1 MSMQSPN
8 IASLGA
14 PERSPRRTSGG
25 GGGAEAQ
32 HGDGAETHEHHMV
45 DANGDIDEPEFF
57 EEIERFRNEKDARE
71 QLRTEHEDVTLGGL
85 LTTDGL
91 DVRKNFAKQT
101 AHQVG
106 EDGIVEEVVEVDDRR
121 KESWRGLALA
131 PNASIQW
138 DFAVETFD
146 YKVQAMDL
154 TSKLFV
160 YLAFIIAFSF
170 FFLVDRD
177 VNNNFYLQ
185 KVFFDPITGSE
196 IAKLKVEKFFLDITS
211 ASMFND
217 FVCDIVLIQTID
229 YTYPTGGNY
238 FVGSFRVR
246 TQRVLDSSCTVNDA
260 VIPSSMPEVFQQC
273 YGPLATD
280 TEDKGISSSAYNANP
295 LWKYKSCDEMGGG
308 TSTYGWTDSYHCGG
322 YYFEVPWWRDIE
334 AENVERLSELMPF
347 PSTRKERMPIYSALY
362 QFVSPPMLESNP
374 PFLDNVATRFATVE
388 WFVYNS
394 ALQTFGSVKMFAEV
408 ANGGYWVPNYQFRVF
423 NVWTRDDIP
432 KTVYDGF
439 FYLFVLYYIFQFFAD
454 LLRFRR
460 REHKVLAFFF
470 DMWNI
475 LEMTNLIIFI
485 AVLGFRIAFI
495 KKCAETN
502 LEIDLLVYN
511 ERYPVELDDI
521 MNAYMMQVYLNS
533 VNVVLTFM
541 KLLKFLRLNDRLN
554 VLTRT
559 LSASQ
564 DSIFGV
570 LVIFFL
576 IVTAYAMTGFGLF
589 GLGVWAFRSIDE
601 SFSTLLQMLVGDI
614 DYESLRN
621 ENRVEAGFFFWSYV
635 ILANFCLLNFLI
647 GVLMEAFS
655 EVSKSKPLLPLESV
669 LAKTWSDWRRTLRPA
684 NIWHSVVQFFKGN
697 TKEVLLMDAV
707 EMVRNYRTEKYPPG
721 TVPIDQEVMSLED
734 YETSID
740 DELADKV
747 GRSYMAYIWDDLVY
761 EWDRSNE
768 ADDAIKSHRDIA
780 MTTKGVKAAIG
791 KHMKLIEG
799 FSGRLTELEKNLTTL
814 QGLLDGKQRVRP

>member
-1 MSMQSPN
+1 MSTGNTTPHGDTLS
-8 IASLGA
+8 
-14 PERSPRRTSGG
+14 PERS
-25 GGGAEAQ
+25 GGAAIRRRSS
-32 HGDGAETHEHHMV
+32 GDPTGAAASPFGVVGEV
-45 DANGDIDEPEFF
+45 GIDD
-57 EEIERFRNEKDARE
+57 EINRFRQEQEARAQVANEN
-71 QLRTEHEDVTLGGL
+71 EDTTLGGL
-85 LTTDGL
+85 LTTEGQ
-91 DVRKNFAKQT
+91 DVRRNFGDQRTTTKFTEEGVLEEA
-101 AHQVG
+101 
-106 EDGIVEEVVEVDDRR
+106 VEETADERR

-131 PNASIQW
+131 PNAAIQW
-138 DFAVETFD
+138 DFGVETFD

-160 YLAFIIAFSF
+160 YLAFIVAFSF

-177 VNNNFYLQ
+177 VDNNFYLQ

-196 IAKLKVEKFFLDITS
+196 IAKLKVERFFLDITS
-211 ASMFND
+211 AAQFTD
-217 FVCDIVLIQTID
+217 FLCDVVLIQTID

-246 TQRVLDSSCTVNDA
+246 TQRVLDSSCTVNNA
-260 VIPSSMPEVFQQC
+260 VIPASMPHVFQQC
-273 YGPLATD
+273 YAALDAT
-280 TEDKGISSSAYNANP
+280 TEDKGTSDNAFNDNP
-295 LWKYKSCDEMGGG
+295 LWNYKSCEEMGGG
-308 TSTYGWTDSYHCGG
+308 SSTYGWTNSYHCGG

-334 AENVERLSELMPF
+334 PENVDRLSVLMPF
-347 PSTRKERMPIYSALY
+347 PSSRKERMPIFSALY
-362 QFVSPPMLESNP
+362 QYVYPPMIESNP
-374 PFLDNVATRFATVE
+374 PFIDNVATRFVTIE
-388 WFVYNS
+388 WFVYNE
-394 ALQTFGSVKMFAEV
+394 ALQTFGSIKTFAEV
-408 ANGGYWVPNYQFRVF
+408 ANGGYWVTNYQFRVF
-423 NVWTRDDIP
+423 NVWTRDKIP
-432 KTVYDGF
+432 KTVYDAF
-439 FYLFVLYYIFQFFAD
+439 FYVFVFYYVFQFFAD
-454 LLRFRR
+454 VVRFHR
-460 REHKVLAFFF
+460 RERKVLAFFF
-470 DMWNI
+470 DMWNV
-475 LEMTNLIIFI
+475 LEMVNMAIFLV
-485 AVLGFRIAFI
+485 VLGYRIAYI
-495 KKCAETN
+495 KKCTDTN

-511 ERYPVELDDI
+511 QRYPVELDDI

-533 VNVVLTFM
+533 VNVVLTFL

-576 IVTAYAMTGFGLF
+576 IVTAYAMTGYGLF

-621 ENRVEAGFFFWSYV
+621 ENRIEAGFFFWSYV
-635 ILANFCLLNFLI
+635 ILALFCLLNFLI
-647 GVLMEAFS
+647 GVLMEAFA

-669 LAKTWSDWRRTLRPA
+669 LAKTWSDWKRILRPA
-684 NIWHSVVQFFKGN
+684 NIIHTVVQFFKGN
-697 TKEVLLMDAV
+697 SKEVLLMDAV
-707 EMVRNYRTEKYPPG
+707 EMVRSYRSTKYTPG
-721 TVPIDQEVMSLED
+721 VIPIDQEMMTLED
-734 YETSID
+734 YELAID

-791 KHMKLIEG
+791 QQMKLIEG
-799 FSGRLTELEKNLTTL
+799 FSGRLTDLEKNLTTL

>member
-1 MSMQSPN
+1 MSTETSPN
-8 IASLGA
+8 TAALGVVA
-14 PERSPRRTSGG
+14 DRSPRRASG
-25 GGGAEAQ
+25 
-32 HGDGAETHEHHMV
+32 DHHMV
-45 DANGDIDEPEFF
+45 DANGDIDEPVFF
-57 EEIERFRNEKDARE
+57 EEIERLRNEKDARE
-71 QLRTEHEDVTLGGL
+71 QMQLEHEDATLGGL

-91 DVRKNFAKQT
+91 DVRRNFAKQT
-101 AHQVG
+101 ATQIGV
-106 EDGIVEEVVEVDDRR
+106 DGTVEEVVEIDERR

-131 PNASIQW
+131 PNAAIQW

-154 TSKLFV
+154 TAKLFV

-196 IAKLKVEKFFLDITS
+196 IAKLKVAKFFLDITS
-211 ASMFND
+211 AVGFVD
-217 FVCDIVLIQTID
+217 FICDIVLIQTVD

-246 TQRVLDSSCTVNDA
+246 TQRALDDSCTVNDA
-260 VIPSSMPEVFQQC
+260 VIPSTMPAVFQQC
-273 YGPLATD
+273 YGPLTD
-280 TEDKGISSSAYNANP
+280 STEDTGLADNAYNANP

-308 TSTYGWTDSYHCGG
+308 TSTYGWTSSFHCGG

-334 AENVERLSELMPF
+334 PENVERLSVLTPF
-347 PSTRKERMPIYSALY
+347 PSSIKERMPIFSALY
-362 QFVSPPMLESNP
+362 QFVTPPMIESNP
-374 PFLDNVATRFATVE
+374 PFLDNVATRFVTVE
-388 WFVYNS
+388 WFVYNA

-423 NVWTRDDIP
+423 SIWTRDNIP

-454 LLRFRR
+454 LHRFHR
-460 REHKVLAFFF
+460 RERKILAFFF

-475 LEMTNLIIFI
+475 LEMVNLAIFI
-485 AVLGFRIAFI
+485 VVLGFRIAFI
-495 KKCAETN
+495 KKCADTN

-576 IVTAYAMTGFGLF
+576 IVTAYAMTGYGLF
-589 GLGVWAFRSIDE
+589 GLGVWAFRSIDQ

-647 GVLMEAFS
+647 GVLMEAFG
-655 EVSKSKPLLPLESV
+655 EVSQSKPLLPLESV
-669 LAKTWSDWRRTLRPA
+669 LAKTWSDWRRTLLPA
-684 NIWHSVVQFFKGN
+684 NLWHDLVQYIKGN
-697 TKEVLLMDAV
+697 SKEVLLMDAV
-707 EMVRNYRTEKYPPG
+707 EMLREYREKKYKPG
-721 TVPIDQEVMSLED
+721 EIPIDQEVLTLED
-734 YETSID
+734 YEIAID
-740 DELADKV
+740 AELADKV
-747 GRSYMAYIWDDLVY
+747 GQGYMAYIWDDLVY

-768 ADDAIKSHRDIA
+768 ADEAIKSHRDIA

-799 FSGRLTELEKNLTTL
+799 FSGRLTDLEKNLTTL